1 MANFPGEYQ
10 VEITYIVGIIEHK
23 MSLNCDVVGGFV
35 VPGTDP
41 VNIDLQTKGGSS
53 VQLAIAVPA
62 FVNLLKKLWHDDCSF
77 VDYTFWR
84 FDVGTYDRN
93 FIATGSLA
101 IDGDSASEN
110 NIAHQQTLT
119 FRTVGGGILKLVL
132 LESIFAGNLKQ
143 SLPAAS
149 NADTVALRDFVL
161 SDNNWIIARD
171 NTYPVAALR
180 LLGGQNEK
188 LFRKRYRS

>member
-10 VEITYIVGIIEHK
+10 VEITYIVGILEHK
-23 MSLNCDVVGGFV
+23 MSLNCDVSGGFV

-41 VNIDLQTKGGSS
+41 VNIDLLTKGGNS

-62 FVNLLKKLWHDDCSF
+62 FVNLLKKLWSSDCSF

-84 FDVGTYDRN
+84 YDVGTYDRN
-93 FIATGSLA
+93 FIATGSLG
-101 IDGDSASEN
+101 IDGDDPGSN
-110 NIAHQQTLT
+110 TVAHQQTLT
-119 FRTVGGGILKLVL
+119 FRTVGGGIMKLVL
-132 LESIFAGNLKQ
+132 LESIFSTNLKQ
-143 SLPAAS
+143 SLPAS
-149 NADTVALRDFVL
+149 TSPDTVAVRDFIL
-161 SDNNWIIARD
+161 SDGNWVIARD

-188 LFRKRYRS
+188 LFRKRYRG